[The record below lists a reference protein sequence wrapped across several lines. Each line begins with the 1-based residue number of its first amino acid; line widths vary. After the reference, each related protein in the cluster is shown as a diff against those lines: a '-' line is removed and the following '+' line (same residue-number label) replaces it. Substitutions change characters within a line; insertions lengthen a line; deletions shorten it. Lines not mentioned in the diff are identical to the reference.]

1 MNFRPSLQFRL
12 RTLFVAVAVISVAC
26 AYYRNYRFCMD
37 RAGIHRESE
46 SDWTLAFR
54 RERALNEYNQM
65 VGGDSTRGSFEGEC
79 YEKAQLQKR
88 LREQYESAAIFP
100 WARFWIDPLPKS

>member
-1 MNFRPSLQFRL
+1 MNLRRLFQFKL
-12 RTLFVAVAVISVAC
+12 RTIFIVVAAVSVGC

-37 RAGIHRESE
+37 RACIHRESE

-54 RERALNEYNQM
+54 RERSLNDFNQKY
-65 VGGDSTRGSFEGEC
+65 GGDSARGSFEGEC

-88 LREQYESAAIFP
+88 LRVQYESAAIFP
-100 WARFWIDPLPKS
+100 WARFWIDPLPNS